1 MRRGMTMAQPDGY
14 VTVSAEVPV
23 SRKAALEAAKKV
35 DGFSASVRIN
45 ALLALWE
52 QDPKLQDAVSEA
64 MLRVQAERRTAAR

>member
-1 MRRGMTMAQPDGY
+1 MAQPDGY

-23 SRKAALEAAKKV
+23 SRKTALEAAKKG

>member
-14 VTVSAEVPV
+14 VTVSAEVPAT
-23 SRKAALEAAKKV
+23 RKAALEAAKAV

-45 ALLALWE
+45 ALVSLWE
-52 QDPKLQDAVSEA
+52 QDPQLQEATSEA